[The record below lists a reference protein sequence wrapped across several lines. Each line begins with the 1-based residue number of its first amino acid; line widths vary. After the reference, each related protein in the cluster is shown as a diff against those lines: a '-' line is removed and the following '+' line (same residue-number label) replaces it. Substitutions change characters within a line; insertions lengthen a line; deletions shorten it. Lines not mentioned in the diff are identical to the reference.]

1 MADICFEKMFRA
13 SECKPIEYKGKFLH
27 IADKYEI
34 KSGDRFKVILEQF
47 NSEWRQGVSMILPNG
62 SFRLCGKE
70 SGRQIV
76 LWQHS
81 APRVID
87 NITLFMKRKN
97 TGVLHIINV
106 WDPGDG
112 IMDSGHNGAAMY
124 IEDLGNNRKRYWCND
139 GYPDD
144 DLNDIVFSIEKRK
157 IAKSFVCGK
166 RFVGS
171 K

>member
-1 MADICFEKMFRA
+1 MNI
-13 SECKPIEYKGKFLH
+13 KGNLLH
-27 IADKYEI
+27 IGDEFEV
-34 KSGDRFKVILEQF
+34 KSGDCFKVILEQF

-62 SFRLCGKE
+62 SFRICGMEFK
-70 SGRQIV
+70 RQIV

-81 APRVID
+81 APREID
-87 NITLFMKRKN
+87 EIVLFLNKNN
-97 TGVLHIINV
+97 TGALYIKNV
-106 WDPGDG
+106 WDTGNG
-112 IMDSGHNGAAMY
+112 AMQSCHNGAAMY
-124 IEDLGNNRKRYWCND
+124 IECLGDNCKRYWCND